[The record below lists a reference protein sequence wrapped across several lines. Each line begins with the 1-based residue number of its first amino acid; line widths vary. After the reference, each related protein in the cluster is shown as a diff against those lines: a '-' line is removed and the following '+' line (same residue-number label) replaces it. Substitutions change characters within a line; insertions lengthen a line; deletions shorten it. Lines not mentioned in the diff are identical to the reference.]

1 MSNNNL
7 EKKILLFI
15 NKKHKKGSS
24 FKDII
29 FNFNFKSSQ
38 TKILRNSIKKLLKQ
52 GEIVEYRN
60 KFFSIKALGLK
71 KAIVLRVNK
80 TFGFVKRIS
89 DEEEIFIPGK
99 YLKGSLPGDV
109 VLIKNIISRG
119 SSLEGEVKKII
130 EYINS
135 KFIGKIILENSKYKV
150 LSDFIGEIPINIDN
164 IEDFDINE
172 NDRVLCEIIYRSNR
186 HVGHIAK
193 ILINYGNI
201 SSAKLCCAS
210 LFDINEIS
218 TEFDEQIIKE
228 ASIIKNSKISDKDLN
243 YREDFTNEIV
253 FTIDSEDSKDLDD
266 AVSLTKMGDLYILGV
281 HIADVSHYIKNKS
294 IIDDEAFKRG
304 TSIYYPGN
312 VIPMLPK
319 DISNGI
325 CSLNPNENKLTL
337 SVIMTIDKNGNL
349 LDFDL
354 KKSIINSCV
363 KGIYSEINKILSNQ
377 EDLYLKEKYNFLR
390 ETIFNMYELSQILYN
405 NRKNRGYP
413 EINSS
418 ESKIS
423 LNDNG
428 IAIDVNLRERGIA
441 ENIIEEFMIMANT
454 SIAILGKLKELP
466 FVYRIHECPNKE
478 KLKSLNE
485 MLNKL
490 GLNTSSFKVNTSPKY
505 LSKILDISKDKPYSN
520 IVNRQVLRSMAKAKY
535 SEKPLGHYGLV
546 LDDYCHFTS
555 PIRRYPD
562 LIIHRILSEFLAGV
576 DIKKIKKK
584 YDKFAVKSA
593 LNSSETEIK
602 AIKIERQC
610 NDYYKAEFMKNY
622 IGEEFYGIISSTS
635 NQGIYVELDNTVEG
649 LIKIENMPKGQYE
662 YDGYIEYKDNLSGK
676 SYKIGDKVLVK
687 CIKSDINS
695 GKIDFE
701 FIK

>member
-1 MSNNNL
+1 MLNNNL
-7 EKKILLFI
+7 DKKILLFI
-15 NKKHKKGSS
+15 NKKHKKGSN

-29 FNFNFKSSQ
+29 FNFEFKSHQ
-38 TKILRNSIKKLLKQ
+38 IKILRNSIKKLLKE

-60 KFFSIKALGLK
+60 KFFSVKALGFK

-99 YLKGSLPGDV
+99 YLKGSLPGDI
-109 VLIKNIISRG
+109 VLIKNITSRG

-150 LSDFIGEIPINIDN
+150 LSDFIGDIPINIDN
-164 IEDFDINE
+164 IGDFDINE
-172 NDRVLCEIIYRSNR
+172 NDRVLCKIIYRSNR
-186 HVGHIAK
+186 HIGHIAK

-201 SSAKLCCAS
+201 SSAKLSCTS

-218 TEFDEQIIKE
+218 TEFDDEIIKE

-294 IIDDEAFKRG
+294 IIDNEAFKRG

-363 KGIYSEINKILSNQ
+363 KGIYSEINKILANE

-390 ETIFNMYELSQILYN
+390 ETIFNMHELSQILYN
-405 NRKNRGYP
+405 NRKNRGYT

-418 ESKIS
+418 ESKIL

-428 IAIDVNLRERGIA
+428 MAIDVKLRERGIA

-454 SIAILGKLKELP
+454 SIATLGKLKELP
-466 FVYRIHECPNKE
+466 FVYRVHECPNKE
-478 KLKSLNE
+478 KLQSLNE

-505 LSKILDISKDKPYSN
+505 LSKILDISKDKPYFN

-584 YDKFAVKSA
+584 YDKFVLKSA

-610 NDYYKAEFMKNY
+610 NDYYKAEFMKKY

-662 YDGYIEYKDNLSGK
+662 YDGYIEYKNNISGK